1 MTDGNASPYLLA
13 LIQQQEFIG
22 LLGLGKLADP
32 STGEAKV
39 DLDKTRYAIGML
51 EMLEQKTAGNLED
64 AERRQLRQVLTT
76 MRLNF
81 VEEARRGPAAGA
93 AGGGAPGGKGAEAPG
108 APAGEGATASGAPD
122 GAPEAPGSTG
132 AEE

>member
-1 MTDGNASPYLLA
+1 MAAESSSPFLMALL
-13 LIQQQEFIG
+13 QQQEFIG

-51 EMLEQKTAGNLED
+51 EMLELKTTGNLSE
-64 AERRQLRQVLTT
+64 AEGRQLRQVLTSL
-76 MRLNF
+76 RLNF
-81 VEEARRGPAAGA
+81 VEEAQRASSAA
-93 AGGGAPGGKGAEAPG
+93 
-108 APAGEGATASGAPD
+108 
-122 GAPEAPGSTG
+122 APEAAAEGQASGTPGAAEGPGDRPASSQ